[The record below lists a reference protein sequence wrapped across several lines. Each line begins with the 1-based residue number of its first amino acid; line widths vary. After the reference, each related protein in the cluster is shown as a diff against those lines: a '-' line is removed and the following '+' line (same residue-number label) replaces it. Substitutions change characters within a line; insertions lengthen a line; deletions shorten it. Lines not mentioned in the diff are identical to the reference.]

1 MTKEDLNQIAII
13 VKTEVGGLRDE
24 MNQRF
29 KEQDEKFE
37 QRFKKQEEKLDKK
50 LNQRF
55 KEQDEKF
62 EQRFK
67 EQEEKLD
74 KKLDQRFKEQDER
87 IDKRF
92 KEQEEKFYRRID
104 QRISDQMTYFEEKY
118 GRDFALAV
126 ECLNSKSETEDIQNQ
141 RLNVL
146 EKSNNINSA
155 AIFNH
160 EDRINYLEKT
170 LQIQASK

>member
-29 KEQDEKFE
+29 KEQ
-37 QRFKKQEEKLDKK
+37 EEKLDKK
-50 LNQRF
+50 L
-55 KEQDEKF
+55 D
-62 EQRFK
+62 QRFK

-74 KKLDQRFKEQDER
+74 KKLDQ
-87 IDKRF
+87 RF

-126 ECLNSKSETEDIQNQ
+126 ECLNSKSKTEDIQNQ
-141 RLNVL
+141 RLSVL

-160 EDRINYLEKT
+160 EERINYLEKT
-170 LQIQASK
+170 LQIQVSK

>member
-29 KEQDEKFE
+29 KEQDEKIE
-37 QRFKKQEEKLDKK
+37 
-50 LNQRF
+50 QRF
-55 KEQDEKF
+55 KEQDEKI
-62 EQRFK
+62 EQRLQ
-67 EQEEKLD
+67 EQE
-74 KKLDQRFKEQDER
+74 ER

-141 RLNVL
+141 RLSVL

-160 EDRINYLEKT
+160 EERINYLEKT
-170 LQIQASK
+170 LQIQVSK

>member
-29 KEQDEKFE
+29 KEQ
-37 QRFKKQEEKLDKK
+37 
-50 LNQRF
+50 
-55 KEQDEKF
+55 
-62 EQRFK
+62 
-67 EQEEKLD
+67 EEKLD
-74 KKLDQRFKEQDER
+74 KKLDQ
-87 IDKRF
+87 RF

>member
-29 KEQDEKFE
+29 KEQDEKI
-37 QRFKKQEEKLDKK
+37 
-50 LNQRF
+50 
-55 KEQDEKF
+55 

-67 EQEEKLD
+67 EQE
-74 KKLDQRFKEQDER
+74 ER

-160 EDRINYLEKT
+160 EDRINYLERT
-170 LQIQASK
+170 LQIQTSK

>member
-1 MTKEDLNQIAII
+1 MIKFYQYLKGGENMTKEDLNQIAII

-29 KEQDEKFE
+29 KEQ
-37 QRFKKQEEKLDKK
+37 
-50 LNQRF
+50 
-55 KEQDEKF
+55 
-62 EQRFK
+62 
-67 EQEEKLD
+67 EEKLD
-74 KKLDQRFKEQDER
+74 KKLDQ
-87 IDKRF
+87 RF

-141 RLNVL
+141 RLSVL

-160 EDRINYLEKT
+160 EERINYLEKT
-170 LQIQASK
+170 LQIQVSK

>member
-1 MTKEDLNQIAII
+1 MIKFHKYLKGGENMTKEDLNQIAII
-13 VKTEVGGLRDE
+13 VKTEIGGLRDE

-37 QRFKKQEEKLDKK
+37 Q
-50 LNQRF
+50 
-55 KEQDEKF
+55 
-62 EQRFK
+62 
-67 EQEEKLD
+67 
-74 KKLDQRFKEQDER
+74 
-87 IDKRF
+87 RF

>member
-1 MTKEDLNQIAII
+1 MIKFHKYSKGGENMTKEDLNQIAII

-29 KEQDEKFE
+29 KEQDEKIE
-37 QRFKKQEEKLDKK
+37 
-50 LNQRF
+50 QRF
-55 KEQDEKF
+55 KEQDEKI
-62 EQRFK
+62 EQRLQ
-67 EQEEKLD
+67 EQE
-74 KKLDQRFKEQDER
+74 ER

-170 LQIQASK
+170 LQIQTSK

>member
-29 KEQDEKFE
+29 KEQDEKIE
-37 QRFKKQEEKLDKK
+37 
-50 LNQRF
+50 QRF
-55 KEQDEKF
+55 KEQDEKI
-62 EQRFK
+62 EQRLQEQEERIDKRFK
-67 EQEEKLD
+67 EQE
-74 KKLDQRFKEQDER
+74 ER

-141 RLNVL
+141 RLSVL

-160 EDRINYLEKT
+160 EERINYLEKT
-170 LQIQASK
+170 LQIQVSK

>member
-1 MTKEDLNQIAII
+1 MIKFYQYLKGGENMTKEDLNQIAII

-29 KEQDEKFE
+29 KEQ
-37 QRFKKQEEKLDKK
+37 
-50 LNQRF
+50 
-55 KEQDEKF
+55 
-62 EQRFK
+62 
-67 EQEEKLD
+67 EEKLD
-74 KKLDQRFKEQDER
+74 KKLDQRFQ
-87 IDKRF
+87 
-92 KEQEEKFYRRID
+92 EQEEKFYRRID
-104 QRISDQMTYFEEKY
+104 QRISDQMAYFEEKY

-141 RLNVL
+141 RLSVL

-160 EDRINYLEKT
+160 EERINYLEKT
-170 LQIQASK
+170 LQIQVSK